1 VRLTDVLRRR
11 MRAPACAFSS
21 SHLNGFFDKLQLGD
35 QVFAD
40 ITITDSERFGAA
52 LHCDPF
58 FRIEIFPCFK
68 NVAKGG

>member
-1 VRLTDVLRRR
+1 
-11 MRAPACAFSS
+11 MMAPACAFGS

-40 ITITDSERFGAA
+40 LTITDSERLGTAF
-52 LHCDPF
+52 HRDPF

-68 NVAKGG
+68 HAAKGG

>member
-1 VRLTDVLRRR
+1 
-11 MRAPACAFSS
+11 MAPACAFSS

-40 ITITDSERFGAA
+40 LTITDSERLGAA
-52 LHCDPF
+52 FHCDPF

-68 NVAKGG
+68 NAAKGG